1 MIMKKL
7 LYILLPVFISLVT
20 LTSCDKQNEQDLIG
34 EWELLSK
41 PNENYSYKWI
51 FNGSK
56 VTLMATDVHEPYDG
70 EFDTCV
76 IGNYILKNGVLTV
89 ASANNYCSYMTYVGD
104 WDIQKLDVEFLT
116 MRHETNTGTLWYEF
130 QKVK

>member
-7 LYILLPVFISLVT
+7 LYILLPAFLGLLT

-56 VTLMATDVHEPYDG
+56 VTLLATNVHDPLDG

-76 IGNYILKNGVLTV
+76 VANYVMKNGVITV
-89 ASANNYCSYMTYVGD
+89 AAADVWCSYMTYVGE
-104 WDIQKLDVEFLT
+104 WDIQKLEPEFMTL
-116 MRHETNTGTLWYEF
+116 RHETKQGTLWYEF
-130 QKVK
+130 QKIQ